1 MIFHPTDV
9 FVLVSYFVVIIGIGV
24 YANRKMKG
32 VDDYYMGGR
41 RFGKVMMTMY
51 SFGAGTHADSAVG
64 LVSQT
69 YKLGMAGLWYQWLQI
84 FNTPFYWL
92 LVPIFRRS
100 RCTTTAEVFALRY
113 GRSLGLLYSCFGIVI
128 NIAFMALM
136 ILGSGQLIE
145 ALSGGTIKFVWAVI
159 FIPGTFLIYSIMG
172 GMLAAVWNDFFQ
184 GILTIVMSLLLIPFL
199 LKALGG
205 AEGVR
210 NMAAGSEHLFALVAP
225 GEIGYYWIITAA
237 VNQLFSVVAQPHIM
251 SCTAAGT
258 TELDNRIGFCLGI
271 TLKRLCAIAW
281 ALTGALAVL
290 YYGSGKMAGD
300 HVFGALIRDVL
311 PVGFVGLMLACVFA
325 SVMDNGAAFILS
337 SSALFTRNLLSIA
350 GHDALGGKREIMI
363 SRVFAVIFVLVS
375 VVLSLTFTD
384 VPSAIRFLWAL
395 IPPIGISF
403 WLGVWW
409 RKANRYGA
417 WASFLTALAAWAVG
431 SLWFGWTGDKGLP
444 YLITFYLSAGVT
456 AGVIVSLLTPSE
468 PEPALNRFFGLI
480 NTPIST
486 EEAINPNA
494 TASVKL
500 APDYPRLVRWRSW
513 EVPRPDKQAVIGF
526 LIFLG
531 AALMLHFGVL
541 WICRYFES

>member
-1 MIFHPTDV
+1 MIFHPVDIIV
-9 FVLVSYFVVIIGIGV
+9 IVAYFAVIIGIGV
-24 YANRKMKG
+24 YASRKMKG

-136 ILGSGQLIE
+136 ILGSGRLLE
-145 ALSGGTIKFVWAVI
+145 ALSGGVIRFEWVVI
-159 FIPGTFLIYSIMG
+159 FMPLTFLIYSVMG
-172 GMLAAVWNDFFQ
+172 GMLAAIWNDFFQ
-184 GILTIVMSLLLIPFL
+184 GILTIVMSVLLIPFL
-199 LKALGG
+199 LKSLGG
-205 AEGVR
+205 IDGAR
-210 NMAAGSEHLFALVAP
+210 TMAAGSKHLFDLVAP
-225 GEIGYYWIITAA
+225 GEIGYFWIITAA

-251 SCTAAGT
+251 SSMAAGT
-258 TELDNRIGFCLGI
+258 TELDNRIGFCLGV

-281 ALTGALAVL
+281 ALTGVLAIF

-300 HVFGALIRDVL
+300 HVFGALVRDVL
-311 PVGFVGLMLACVFA
+311 PVGFVGLMVACVLA

-337 SSALFTRNLLSIA
+337 SSALFTRNLLSFA
-350 GHDALGGKREIMI
+350 GKDQLDSRREIMI
-363 SRVFAVIFVLVS
+363 SRVFAVLFVAIS
-375 VVLSLTFTD
+375 VGLSLAFTN
-384 VPSAIRFLWAL
+384 VPAAIRFLWAL

-409 RKANRYGA
+409 RPANRYGA
-417 WASFLTALAAWAVG
+417 WASFLTALAAWAIG

-444 YLITFYLSAGVT
+444 FLITFYLTAGIA
-456 AGVIVSLLTPSE
+456 AGVIVSLLTPAE
-468 PEPALNRFFGLI
+468 PEEVLSRFFATI
-480 NTPIST
+480 NTPISAA
-486 EEAINPNA
+486 EAASPNA
-494 TASVKL
+494 VASAKL
-500 APDYPRLVRWRSW
+500 ASDFPRLVRWRNW
-513 EVPRPDKQAVIGF
+513 EIPRPGKEAVVGF
-526 LIFLG
+526 FIVLG
-531 AALMLHFGVL
+531 AAFVLHFAVL
-541 WICRYFES
+541 LICRFFRG